1 MSDSDPLRQ
10 QLAEILNRQQLD
22 DQQFARLQK
31 KLGKRRPAR
40 RTWRAGLAVAACITA
55 LVATPFFAQHH
66 QQATQSQVG
75 HKISEEVLTNHTR
88 IYLLD
93 VHTDSF
99 AQLHTKLNRIDFAL
113 QEAPPEGVSAT
124 LQGARYCTLQGAL
137 ATQLIY
143 QTANGKRLTQ
153 YQTLY
158 DPERFGPVPSSRGQA
173 WQVSKQASTINI
185 RIWQQNGVLIAEAT
199 PPTATLALLDP
210 GYFNQGPDM
219 TFDTTAPL
227 IVASLFTVTPKQRR
241 ISH

>member
-10 QLAEILNRQQLD
+10 QLAEMLNRQQLD

-31 KLGKRRPAR
+31 KLGKRRPAH

-55 LVATPFFAQHH
+55 LVATPFLTQHYQSAPQAQI
-66 QQATQSQVG
+66 G
-75 HKISEEVLTNHTR
+75 EKISEEVLTNHTR
-88 IYLLD
+88 INLLD
-93 VHTDSF
+93 IHTDSF

-153 YQTLY
+153 YQTFY
-158 DPERFGPVPSSRGQA
+158 DPARFGPVPSSRGQA
-173 WQVSKQASTINI
+173 WQARMLGSITI
-185 RIWQQNGVLIAEAT
+185 RIWQQNGVLIAEAAPQSGAVT
-199 PPTATLALLDP
+199 SGHFKQDMAL
-210 GYFNQGPDM
+210 DM
-219 TFDTTAPL
+219 S
-227 IVASLFTVTPKQRR
+227 ASLLMAELFSAPSRFGGT
-241 ISH
+241 SY